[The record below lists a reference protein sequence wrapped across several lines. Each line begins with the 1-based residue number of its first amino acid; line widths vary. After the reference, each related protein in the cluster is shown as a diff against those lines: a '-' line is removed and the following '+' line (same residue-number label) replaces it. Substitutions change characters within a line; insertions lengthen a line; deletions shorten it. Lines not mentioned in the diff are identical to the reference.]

1 MKIELDV
8 SELNEGTSAPWW
20 VIIDPK
26 QMMKPDPYAVMIG
39 MITGPFFS
47 RMEATNFLKAKRH
60 HYTSK
65 AVVYCASGCDSYQYA
80 KAYKEAETR
89 TDVVANNVTNPT
101 TPK

>member
-1 MKIELDV
+1 MKIEIEV

-47 RMEATNFLKAKRH
+47 RESATNFLKAKRH
-60 HYTSK
+60 NYSSK

-80 KAYKEAETR
+80 KAYKEAELR
-89 TDVVANNVTNPT
+89 TNGVANNLMNLT
-101 TPK
+101 T